1 LQVIEWYDT
10 AYLGTK
16 GIIDAEAAHSKG
28 KSFIGKDKDSY
39 AIANGVFLNPI
50 LKSEDVDSMPNS
62 DNQWSAA

>member
-10 AYLGTK
+10 AYLGST
-16 GIIDAEAAHSKG
+16 GLIDAAKAILG

-50 LKSEDVDSMPNS
+50 TKAEDTDTMPNS
-62 DNQWSAA
+62 DN